1 MCRIKVS
8 VKFMW
13 KRILFLVVLGII
25 FLCWLQPLNFGE
37 RDINIPKDATAREV
51 TKILSENHIVRI
63 PAEFLLF
70 LKITGRESF
79 IRSGRYQL
87 QIYKNPI
94 YVINKLIHG
103 GRSDITVT
111 IPEGLTLKEIAEI
124 LHNKNLIDNQNKFV
138 ELCNDRNFVK
148 KIGLNVSSL
157 EGYLF
162 PDTYSFERDES
173 PAMIVRKMVEN
184 LRNHVKTI
192 SNIPLDSL
200 QTAIIIA
207 SLVEKEAKYNEERP
221 VIARVFFNRLKSNR
235 PLESCA
241 TVIYAKKLQNPN
253 LTITYL
259 LERDLKIDSPY
270 NTYLHSGLPPSPI
283 CSPGINSIKAALF
296 PADVD
301 YLYFVA
307 KGDGYHHFSKT
318 YKEHLQAKEYYNAK
332 K

>member
-1 MCRIKVS
+1 MNIGQR
-8 VKFMW
+8 
-13 KRILFLVVLGII
+13 
-25 FLCWLQPLNFGE
+25 E
-37 RDINIPKDATAREV
+37 INIPKNATAREV
-51 TKILSENHIVRI
+51 TKILSDNRIVRI
-63 PAEFLLF
+63 PAEFLFF
-70 LKITGRESF
+70 LKLTGKESS

-87 QIYKNPI
+87 QVYKNPI
-94 YVINKLIHG
+94 YVIDKLVHG
-103 GRSDITVT
+103 GRSDIAIT
-111 IPEGLTLKEIAEI
+111 IPEGLTLREIAKI
-124 LHNKNLIDNQNKFV
+124 LYEKNLIDNQDKFV
-138 ELCNDRNFVK
+138 ELCNDKNFIK
-148 KIGLNVSSL
+148 RIGLNVSSL

-162 PDTYSFERDES
+162 PDTYSFEQNEG
-173 PAMIVRKMVEN
+173 PIMIVSKMIEN
-184 LRNHVKTI
+184 LKNQIRKI
-192 SNIPLDSL
+192 SIIPIDSL
-200 QTAIIIA
+200 QTTIIIA

-221 VIARVFFNRLKSNR
+221 IIARVFYNRLKSNR

-241 TVIYAKKLQNPN
+241 TVIYAKKLKNPDI
-253 LTITYL
+253 TITYL

-318 YKEHLQAKEYYNAK
+318 YKEHLEAKEYYNAK

>member
-1 MCRIKVS
+1 MRKAV
-8 VKFMW
+8 F
-13 KRILFLVVLGII
+13 ILIIISII
-25 FLCWLQPLNFGE
+25 FLCWIQPLNIGE
-37 RDINIPKDATAREV
+37 RDIYIPKNATAREV
-51 TKILSENHIVRI
+51 TQILSENHIVRI
-63 PAEFLLF
+63 PAEFLFF
-70 LKITGRESF
+70 LKISGKEFS

-111 IPEGLTLKEIAEI
+111 IPEGLTLREIAEI
-124 LHNKNLIDNQNKFV
+124 LYKKNLIDNQDKFIQ
-138 ELCNDRNFVK
+138 LCNDKNFIK
-148 KIGLNVSSL
+148 DIGLNVSSL

-162 PDTYSFERDES
+162 PDTYSFEQN
-173 PAMIVRKMVEN
+173 ANAAVIIRKMVEN
-184 LRNHVKTI
+184 LKNQIKKITI
-192 SNIPLDSL
+192 TPVDSL
-200 QTAIIIA
+200 KTTVIIA
-207 SLVEKEAKYNEERP
+207 SLVEKEARYNEERP
-221 VIARVFFNRLKSNR
+221 IIARVFLNRLKSNR

-241 TVIYAKKLQNPN
+241 TVIYAKKLENPN
-253 LTITYL
+253 LVITHL
-259 LERDLKIDSPY
+259 LEKDLKFDSPY

-283 CSPGINSIKAALF
+283 CSPGINSIKAALS

-301 YLYFVA
+301 YLYFVS